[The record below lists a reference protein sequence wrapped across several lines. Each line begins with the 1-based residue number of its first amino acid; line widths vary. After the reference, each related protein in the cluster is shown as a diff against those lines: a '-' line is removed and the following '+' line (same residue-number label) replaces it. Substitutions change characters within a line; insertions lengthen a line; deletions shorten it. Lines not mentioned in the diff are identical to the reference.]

1 MPLKWSMVFAIA
13 DKSADAPR
21 SMPPIRRRVGLEQ
34 EDRRLRR
41 PKPKLHTSADAN
53 QKQWAKPVNIVLWC
67 LTERRCLCAVDCRC
81 GSLLKQAPAGLAGRE
96 YRKQYLPV
104 GNAVFD
110 AKAFDRSGEV
120 KFKSVTHFASVY
132 LLAKRYFND
141 IPDTE
146 SGFWYSASNV
156 LIGPP
161 SERVMYFRAL
171 NKPGVEPQKDPDT
184 ETRSGQDKIRY
195 VPKYHTNSHYLNPNN
210 KLDEALVLARLR
222 EHRVRRIASGLWIRV
237 P

>member
-21 SMPPIRRRVGLEQ
+21 SMPPIRRRAGLEQ

-41 PKPKLHTSADAN
+41 PKPKLHTSANAN
-53 QKQWAKPVNIVLWC
+53 QKQWAKPANIVLWC

-132 LLAKRYFND
+132 LLAKCYFND

-146 SGFWYSASNV
+146 SGFW
-156 LIGPP
+156 
-161 SERVMYFRAL
+161 
-171 NKPGVEPQKDPDT
+171 
-184 ETRSGQDKIRY
+184 
-195 VPKYHTNSHYLNPNN
+195 
-210 KLDEALVLARLR
+210 
-222 EHRVRRIASGLWIRV
+222 
-237 P
+237 